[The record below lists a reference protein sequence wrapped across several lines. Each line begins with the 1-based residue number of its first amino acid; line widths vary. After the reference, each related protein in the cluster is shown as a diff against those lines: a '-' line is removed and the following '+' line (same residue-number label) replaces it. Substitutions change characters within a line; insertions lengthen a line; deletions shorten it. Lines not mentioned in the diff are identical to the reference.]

1 MKTMMIHISK
11 SLTLTTTTIS
21 SGFNYFFHKDVH
33 NVRALAEKK
42 SSKFDMMKQKPQLSK
57 SCSHFEKLAALSWE
71 TACCQTGH
79 L

>member
-42 SSKFDMMKQKPQLSK
+42 AQNL
-57 SCSHFEKLAALSWE
+57 
-71 TACCQTGH
+71 T
-79 L
+79 

>member
-11 SLTLTTTTIS
+11 SLTLTTIS

-33 NVRALAEKK
+33 NIRALAEK
-42 SSKFDMMKQKPQLSK
+42 SSKFDMMEQKPRLSK